1 MEQENE
7 TINSLEQDT
16 PDVVL
21 MARALSYLDGLHIS
35 LQNKDYE
42 FIVRKMV
49 DYLANY
55 CDHRIIEDDIDTAPD
70 SSKKVFYCEICY
82 QPFSSKNR

>member
-7 TINSLEQDT
+7 IINSLEHDT
-16 PDVVL
+16 PDIVL
-21 MARALSYLDGLHIS
+21 MSRALSYLDSLHIS
-35 LQNKDYE
+35 MQNKDYE
-42 FIVRKMV
+42 LIIRKMV

-55 CDHRIIEDDIDTAPD
+55 CNHHIIEDDIDTAPD